1 MAVILSSYDIH
12 RERTAEIERTELLP
26 PVSYDPPRYNDNGT
40 GVMKDFIEYWVSPN
54 HSAIFNVL
62 VLDEAHRANNTQTA
76 IWNILS
82 QQNFES
88 DILITATPMFNAI
101 DGLTGLVSLLGSR
114 GVARL
119 KSKLSSDPDLKTRS
133 SSLDPTPF
141 SKIKEYFEDIPT
153 ISPLRLNLLKS
164 FMLRR
169 SSKRKI

>member
-1 MAVILSSYDIH
+1 MYSSWT
-12 RERTAEIERTELLP
+12 RLTEP
-26 PVSYDPPRYNDNGT
+26 IT
-40 GVMKDFIEYWVSPN
+40 
-54 HSAIFNVL
+54 
-62 VLDEAHRANNTQTA
+62 AHRANNTQTA
-76 IWNILS
+76 IWNIPS

-119 KSKLSSDPDLKTRS
+119 KSKLSWDPDLKARS

-153 ISPLRLNLLKS
+153 TSPLRLNLLKS
-164 FMLRR
+164 SMLRR
-169 SSKRKI
+169 SSKRKT